1 MRRRT
6 PRRYATRECIRAVRN
21 RDVRQ
26 AADYLNAKSDAL
38 RFRCPEKGRA
48 EATRQLL
55 EVKSFKPG
63 LGEYK
68 RKKQDPSSTGGDI
81 IRR

>member
-1 MRRRT
+1 MRRTR
-6 PRRYATRECIRAVRN
+6 RRYATRERIRAVRN
-21 RDVRQ
+21 RDVQQ

-38 RFRCPEKGRA
+38 RFRYPEKGRA

-55 EVKSFKPG
+55 DEKRFKPG

-68 RKKQDPSSTGGDI
+68 RKK
-81 IRR
+81 